1 MDEPFRFLTIRGRRR
16 GSASKDEHL
25 LDGRPSPQTDSSAT
39 RPRGRP
45 RSRSAHRAVLE
56 AALALVEREGY
67 GAVTMERLA
76 AQAGVGKQTLYRWWP
91 SKAAVVLEAYL
102 REVERRQPPAL
113 PAQGAGADLR
123 LAVKRTV
130 AAARSART
138 VLPGL
143 IADAQRDSAFALVFR
158 TGFIA
163 PRRRKLARLI
173 QRAQPRPAP
182 EQSISPELVADMI
195 HGAIWYRLLAGHAP
209 LDQRF
214 ADALATAA
222 LGALHARS

>member
-1 MDEPFRFLTIRGRRR
+1 MATHAPD
-16 GSASKDEHL
+16 SA
-25 LDGRPSPQTDSSAT
+25 GAA

-45 RSRSAHRAVLE
+45 RSRAAHHAVLR
-56 AALALVEREGY
+56 AALEILAAEGY

-76 AQAGVGKQTLYRWWP
+76 ARAGVGKQTLYRWWP

-102 REVERRQPPAL
+102 REVDRRAPPPKADS
-113 PAQGAGADLR
+113 AAAGLR
-123 LAVKRTV
+123 AAVKGSV
-130 AAARSART
+130 AAARSSRR

-143 IADAQRDSAFALVFR
+143 IAEAQSDPAFAEAFR
-158 TGFIA
+158 ASFVV

-173 QRAQPRPAP
+173 ERAQGDNAA
-182 EQSISPELVADMI
+182 QAAAADLLADMI

-214 ADALATAA
+214 ADALVAA
-222 LGALHARS
+222 ASA

>member
-1 MDEPFRFLTIRGRRR
+1 MATHGPD
-16 GSASKDEHL
+16 SA
-25 LDGRPSPQTDSSAT
+25 GAA

-45 RSRSAHRAVLE
+45 RSRASHHAVLR
-56 AALALVEREGY
+56 AALEIVAAEGY

-76 AQAGVGKQTLYRWWP
+76 ARAGVGKQTLYRWWP

-102 REVERRQPPAL
+102 REVDRRAPPPKADS
-113 PAQGAGADLR
+113 AAAGLR
-123 LAVKRTV
+123 AAVKGSV
-130 AAARSART
+130 AAARSSRR

-143 IADAQRDSAFALVFR
+143 IAEAQSDPAFAEAFR
-158 TGFIA
+158 ASFVV

-173 QRAQPRPAP
+173 ERAQGDNAA
-182 EQSISPELVADMI
+182 QAAAADLLADMI

-214 ADALATAA
+214 ADALVAA
-222 LGALHARS
+222 ASA